1 MQCNNIIFLRM
12 LHTVHT
18 AYVGYGVR
26 VPNVGMCTFVL
37 MNMEVLS
44 VCVCV
49 CAHDSWLCV
58 HYSPHDFSFLFYF
71 LTESYTDFLFSILYP
86 V

>member
-18 AYVGYGVR
+18 AYVGYGVQ

-37 MNMEVLS
+37 MSMEV

-49 CAHDSWLCV
+49 CVRAHMTVGFVYTIRLV
-58 HYSPHDFSFLFYF
+58 TFLFYF
-71 LTESYTDFLFSILYP
+71 LTESYTDFLPSVLYP